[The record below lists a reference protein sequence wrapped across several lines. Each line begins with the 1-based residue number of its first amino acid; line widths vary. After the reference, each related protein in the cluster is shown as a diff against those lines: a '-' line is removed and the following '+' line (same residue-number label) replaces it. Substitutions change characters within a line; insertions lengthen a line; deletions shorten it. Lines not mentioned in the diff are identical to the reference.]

1 MDFEAVMKE
10 LETLGKDRTKKIY
23 MSNGAHEPLFGVNTG
38 DMKPLLK
45 KTGLNQELA
54 EKLYATGNYDAMY
67 FAGVIAEPKKMT
79 ESDFD
84 RWIQGAYFY
93 MISDFIVAV
102 TLSESDIAQEV
113 SDKWIASGEDL
124 KMSAGY
130 SCYCWLLGNRKDH
143 EFDSEKIS
151 LMMKKVKEAI
161 NDAPINTKKAMNSF
175 IYTVGISY
183 IPLNKEALLLSEE
196 IGTIEFRNHKNKIV
210 TLNPHET
217 IRKEH
222 DKGRLGFKRKFVRC

>member
-1 MDFEAVMKE
+1 MDFESVMKE
-10 LETLGKDRTKKIY
+10 LESLAKERTKKIY
-23 MSNGAHEPLFGVNTG
+23 LSNGAAEPLFGVNTG

-45 KTGLNQELA
+45 KTGLNQNLA
-54 EKLYATGNYDAMY
+54 EKLYASGNYDAMY

-84 RWIQGAYFY
+84 RWIERAYFY
-93 MISDFIVAV
+93 MISDFVVAV

-113 SDKWIASGEDL
+113 ADKWIMSGEDL

-130 SCYCWLLGNRKDH
+130 SCYCWLLGNRKDQ
-143 EFDSEKIS
+143 EFDPDKIS
-151 LMMKKVKEAI
+151 KMMTHVKSAI
-161 NDAPINTKKAMNSF
+161 SAAPVHTKKAMNSF

-183 IPLNKEALLLSEE
+183 IPLNEEALFIAEE
-196 IGTIEFRNHKNKIV
+196 IGTIEFKDHKNKMV
-210 TLNPHET
+210 TLNPYET
-217 IRKEH
+217 IKKEQ

>member
-10 LETLGKDRTKKIY
+10 LESLGKDRTKKIY
-23 MSNGAHEPLFGVNTG
+23 MSNGAVEPVFGVNTG

-45 KTGLNQELA
+45 KTGLNQDLA
-54 EKLYATGNYDAMY
+54 EKLYGTGNYDAMY
-67 FAGVIAEPKKMT
+67 FAGVIAEPKKMN

-84 RWIQGAYFY
+84 RWINDAYFY
-93 MISDFIVAV
+93 MISDFVVAV

-113 SDKWIASGEDL
+113 SDKWIKSGEDM

-130 SCYCWLLGNRKDH
+130 SCYCWLLGNRKDQ
-143 EFDSEKIS
+143 EFNPEKIS
-151 LMMKKVKEAI
+151 KMMDDVKSAI
-161 NDAPINTKKAMNSF
+161 HDAPINTKKAMNSF

-183 IPLNKEALLLSEE
+183 IPMNQEALDIAEE
-196 IGTIEFRNHKNKIV
+196 IGKIEFRNHKNKLV
-210 TLNPHET
+210 TLNPLET
-217 IRKEH
+217 IQKEH